1 MAISKNIEFIR
12 GETRTISL
20 EMDPVTLT
28 ESETLRFTVKPV
40 YDSDLTDKEAVLA
53 KEISGPAELED
64 GIWTMWIHPED
75 TIEIEPGKYVYDLV
89 LTSGTDRVTLLQ
101 GKLTIKPAATL
112 RGVK

>member
-1 MAISKNIEFIR
+1 MAIKKNLEFIR

-28 ESETLRFTVKPV
+28 EAETLRFTIKPE
-40 YDSDLTDKEAVLA
+40 YDNDLMDKAAVLA
-53 KEISGPAELED
+53 KQIQGPAELTD
-64 GIWTMWIHPED
+64 GIWTMFIHPED

-89 LTSGTDRVTLLQ
+89 MTSGTDRVVLLE
-101 GKLTIKPAATL
+101 GKITIKAAATL